1 MMKVMLLT
9 QKMSRNAMLFKN
21 DFYGET
27 HLKSGYEML
36 LKNVYLLLLWTVLSI
51 GESTACTPNIS
62 HCAVASMSLL
72 LTR

>member
-1 MMKVMLLT
+1 MKVMLLT
-9 QKMSRNAMLFKN
+9 QKMSRNAMLSKN
-21 DFYGET
+21 DFYSET
-27 HLKSGYEML
+27 HLKSGHEML
-36 LKNVYLLLLWTVLSI
+36 LNNVYLLVLWTVLSI